1 MLIKKGGAIPYSEIT
16 PKALY
21 LERREFIQAASGVAV
36 GAAAALVSPLAAGV
50 SAQSNLP
57 KLPNVKKSPLSTT
70 DAPNSFEDVT
80 SYNNFYEFGP
90 EKEDPKANST
100 RFNPKPWT
108 IRVEGL
114 VKAPG
119 SFDLDSFIKPHALE
133 ERIYRM
139 RCVEAW
145 SVVVPWVGIP
155 LGDIVKKLEPL
166 PNAKFVEFTTLLDT
180 TRMPGQRIPSIRYP
194 YVEGLRMDEAMH
206 PLAILA
212 VGLYGSVLPNQNGA
226 PIRLVTPWKYGFK
239 GIKSI
244 VKIRFTDTQPV
255 NTWQIAAP
263 REYGFYANVNPM
275 VDHPRW
281 SQATERRLGEFRR
294 RKTEMFNGYA
304 DQVASLY
311 SGLDLKKNY

>member
-16 PKALY
+16 PESLY
-21 LERREFIQAASGVAV
+21 LRRREFIQAASGVAL
-36 GAAAALVSPLAAGV
+36 GTAAAIMSPLSTRI
-50 SAQSNLP
+50 SAQGSLP

-70 DAPNSFEDVT
+70 EAPNGYDDIT

-90 EKEDPKANST
+90 EKEDPKANSG
-100 RFNPKPWT
+100 RFQPRPWT

-114 VKAPG
+114 VKTPQ
-119 SFDLDSFIKPHALE
+119 SYDLESFIKPYPIE
-133 ERIYRM
+133 ERVYRM

-145 SVVVPWVGIP
+145 SVIVPWAGIP
-155 LGDIVKKLEPL
+155 LGDVIKTLQPL
-166 PNAKFVEFTTLLDT
+166 PTAKFVEFTTLFDP
-180 TRMPGQRIPSIRYP
+180 TRMPGQRIPIIRYP

-212 VGLYGSVLPNQNGA
+212 VGLYGSVLPNQDGA

-294 RKTEMFNGYA
+294 RKTEPFNGYA

-311 SGLDLKKNY
+311 SGMDLRKNY

>member
-21 LERREFIQAASGVAV
+21 MRRREFIQAASAAAV
-36 GAAAALVSPLAAGV
+36 GAAAAIGSPFGARV
-50 SAQSNLP
+50 SAQSTLA

-70 DAPNSFEDVT
+70 EKPNSYDDIT
-80 SYNNFYEFGP
+80 SYNNFYEFGAD
-90 EKEDPKANST
+90 KEDPKANST
-100 RFNPKPWT
+100 KFKPRPWT
-108 IRVEGL
+108 IKVEGL
-114 VKAPG
+114 VKTPATH
-119 SFDLDSFIKPHALE
+119 DLDSFIKPYALE

-145 SVVVPWVGIP
+145 SIIVPWVGIP
-155 LGDIVKKLEPL
+155 LADVIKTLQPL
-166 PNAKFVEFTTLLDT
+166 PNAKFVEFTTLLDPS
-180 TRMPGQRIPSIRYP
+180 RMPGERIPIIRYP

-206 PLAILA
+206 PLSILA

-311 SGLDLKKNY
+311 SGMDLRKNF